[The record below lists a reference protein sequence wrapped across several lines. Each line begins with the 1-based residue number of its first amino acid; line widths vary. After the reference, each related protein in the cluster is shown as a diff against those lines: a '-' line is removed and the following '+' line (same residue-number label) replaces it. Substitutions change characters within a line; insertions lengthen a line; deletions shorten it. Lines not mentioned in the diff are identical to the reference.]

1 VSFTAAEG
9 RQQILDDL
17 AAGTDRLAVAL
28 ASLGA
33 AYEKLDE
40 QRADE
45 LEERLFRPVQLA
57 YGRAKRT
64 HSEFADRSGLPR
76 REFADASAG
85 PESQDAR
92 DLLERAATAVREAD
106 TAIAALQD
114 SLLPIEVGDQ
124 ELRAGLSETRS
135 LVDLVPAQAERFS
148 RLVGR

>member
-9 RQQILDDL
+9 RQQILDDF
-17 AAGTDRLAVAL
+17 ATGIDQLAVAL

-33 AYEKLDE
+33 AYERLDQ
-40 QRADE
+40 QRSDE

-76 REFADASAG
+76 REFTDASSG

-92 DLLERAATAVREAD
+92 ALLERASSAVREAD
-106 TAIAALQD
+106 TAIAELQD
-114 SLLPIEVGDQ
+114 SLLPVEVGDQ
-124 ELRAGLSETRS
+124 ELRAGLSETRA
-135 LVDLVPAQAERFS
+135 LVDLVPAQAERLA